1 MKNGIS
7 LYGRGMHALVHA
19 GTRWRW
25 RPSPAALALALGVG
39 LAAAL
44 LLSVATA
51 PPAHAHATLTS
62 SDPVDQAH
70 LDRPPPMVTVKF
82 SEQVNPD
89 AGGLKV
95 INQQRREVQTMS
107 HQSAGDTLMAMLP
120 PDLPD
125 GTYLANYRIISE
137 DGHPVNGSIRFAVG
151 NAALA
156 DMSDAAE
163 HTDPAIDALSKIG
176 QFLTYAGALL
186 TAGLCFFLAFLYEP
200 GPERRRLVL
209 TARVGAGVAVLGM
222 IAVVLAQSALASGGG
237 LGSAFSGNA
246 LTTVLREGL
255 GLQDAG
261 VLAGLGLCL
270 ASLIVPAGVAVQSL
284 ALWGGLAATASFAL
298 WGHAVEGE
306 WAWLKLPADAVHLVA
321 AGVWFGGLVGLAAVL
336 RARATTGAAPA
347 VAGAAVAAGLPANR
361 PADAM
366 AASVGAPGTT
376 AVLDPPAP
384 SARQAAPTDGT
395 GAVDEAEGVVLR
407 EPAPGDGDAALVV
420 SDGPTGNGSSGQP
433 SGNGSTA
440 GTTPAD
446 AGADALAS
454 TVRIVRRFSAA
465 AFVSLLALTA
475 AGLAL
480 GLTMVGPLDEAL
492 STSYAQ
498 LLLAKL
504 AVVGFVGLVA
514 GYNRFFLLPW
524 LLTDRAETDAD
535 DRPDEDEVRG
545 GWQVLRRTVV
555 FEALAIVAVLGLTA
569 VLVNTTPGAPAGNAP
584 AGPFQQTLPLKSGGK
599 VALTVTPNRPGE
611 NSFHID
617 LSGPDGKP
625 RDVRAVQVELNQKES
640 GVSFTREAV
649 HGGPGHYLL
658 EHNGDLSVGGTWDI
672 NLVVQLDQ
680 FNDEPPLTFADDLG

>member
-1 MKNGIS
+1 
-7 LYGRGMHALVHA
+7 MHALVRS
-19 GTRWRW
+19 GTRRRW
-25 RPSPAALALALGVG
+25 RPAPAALALALGVG

-70 LDRPPPMVTVKF
+70 LDRPPPMVTVIF

-107 HQSAGDTLMAMLP
+107 HQSSGDTLMAMLP

-125 GTYLANYRIISE
+125 GTYVANYRIISE
-137 DGHPVNGSIRFAVG
+137 DGHPVSGSIRFAVG

-156 DMSDAAE
+156 DVSDLAE
-163 HTDPAIDALSKIG
+163 RTDPAMDALSKIG

-200 GPERRRLVL
+200 GPERRRLVR
-209 TARVGAGVAVLGM
+209 TARAGAGVAVVGM
-222 IAVVLAQSALASGGG
+222 ITVVLAQSALASGGG
-237 LGSAFSGNA
+237 LGSAFSGNT

-270 ASLIVPAGVAVQSL
+270 GSLVAPAGVAVQSL

-298 WGHAVEGE
+298 WGHAMEGE
-306 WAWLKLPADAVHLVA
+306 RAWLKLTADAVHLVA

-336 RARATTGAAPA
+336 RART
-347 VAGAAVAAGLPANR
+347 AVAADPVAAAAAGTATVTGTGTGTAQSPPTSQAVPAGV
-361 PADAM
+361 
-366 AASVGAPGTT
+366 AAAGTT
-376 AVLDPPAP
+376 AVMDAP
-384 SARQAAPTDGT
+384 SPTGRQSAPTGGT
-395 GAVDEAEGVVLR
+395 EADEGAVVLQ
-407 EPAPGDGDAALVV
+407 EPAPGDGGAALVLGD
-420 SDGPTGNGSSGQP
+420 DGP
-433 SGNGSTA
+433 SGNGAAGPAESGSAPA
-440 GTTPAD
+440 GTA
-446 AGADALAS
+446 ADALAS
-454 TVRIVRRFSAA
+454 SVRIVRRFSAA
-465 AFVSLLALTA
+465 AFLSLLALTV
-475 AGLAL
+475 AGLTL
-480 GLTMVGPLDEAL
+480 GLLEVGPLGDAL
-492 STSYAQ
+492 STTYGQ

-504 AVVGFVGLVA
+504 AVVGVVALVA

-524 LLTDRAETDAD
+524 LLTDRDGAEPEDL
-535 DRPDEDEVRG
+535 PDEEEVRG
-545 GWQVLRRTVV
+545 GWRVLRRTVV

-569 VLVNTTPGAPAGNAP
+569 VLVNTTPGAPAGGAP
-584 AGPFQQTLPLKSGGK
+584 AGPFQQTLPMKGGGK
-599 VALTVTPNRPGE
+599 AALTVTPNHPGE

-617 LSGPDGKP
+617 LTGADGKP
-625 RDVRAVQVELNQKES
+625 RDVRAVQLELNQPES
-640 GVSFTREAV
+640 GISFTRQAV
-649 HGGPGHYLL
+649 HGGPGHYLV

-680 FNDEPPLTFADDLG
+680 FNDENVSFANDMG